1 MKGFGFLKKDG
12 SRYLG
17 EVDFPS
23 GDSIVLEA
31 VVKLADGRKF
41 FSITAEKLSFEEL
54 LKKRFQGVE
63 VPIDTLH
70 PELQKSWSDKKSK
83 VLNLKK
89 NNERTVRG
97 LNHERTKSQKNT

>member
-70 PELQKSWSDKKSK
+70 PELQKA
-83 VLNLKK
+83 KK